1 MNMNLT
7 LIGQSLAFLLFVWT
21 CAKFVWP
28 PLITAM
34 RERQATIAQGLE
46 KAVKAEQD
54 LEQAQQRAGEELEK
68 AKDEARQ
75 IIEQARARAT
85 QMIEEAKDDAR
96 REGERQKEA
105 ARAEIEQEANRLK
118 DALRSQVAALAV
130 VGAERVLEASVDQD
144 KHAELLSKL
153 AAEL

>member
-21 CAKFVWP
+21 CAKFIWP

-54 LEQAQQRAGEELEK
+54 LEQAQQRAGEELDK

-130 VGAERVLEASVDQD
+130 VGAERVLEATVDQD
-144 KHAELLSKL
+144 KHAELLNKL